1 MTGNKLIPE
10 LHLWQPR
17 FTYSSC
23 GKFLKHRERIRK
35 LKQVIYKN
43 ELHKACFAHDD
54 AFADSKDLAKRIVS
68 DKVLKDRVYEI
79 ILNPKYDW
87 YHRWLACGIH
97 VFDKTKSGARMTR
110 KTGVNVNE
118 VLPPELLKQVIK

>member
-10 LHLWQPR
+10 LHLWQSR

-23 GKFLKHRERIRK
+23 VKFLKHGERIRK
-35 LKQVIYKN
+35 FKQVIYKN
-43 ELHKACFAHDD
+43 ELHKACFAHDA
-54 AFADSKDLAKRIVS
+54 AFADRKDLAKKIVS

-79 ILNPKYDW
+79 VLNPKYDW
-87 YHRWLACGIH
+87 YNRWIACDIH
-97 VFDKTKSGARMTR
+97 VFDKTESEARMTR

-118 VLPPELLKQVIK
+118 VLPPELLKISD